1 MKEYLYGENN
11 PNFKFSAQFM
21 EAKSE
26 FMQYHARQIQRTEKN
41 ENAEFHSLWTLL
53 DGIFD
58 YALGSDGRE
67 PIRDPYRM

>member
-1 MKEYLYGENN
+1 
-11 PNFKFSAQFM
+11 M